1 MLRLSFKVYEAVFA
15 LEKKRGLFRKKKK
28 NILIF
33 FKSFPTRHIKYKR
46 MNFFPINMK
55 NMTKSLFQPIWN
67 YFYEGLNIRLLINS
81 AKYIAR

>member
-15 LEKKRGLFRKKKK
+15 LEKKTRTFSEK
-28 NILIF
+28 ILIF
-33 FKSFPTRHIKYKR
+33 LKSFPTRHIKYKR
-46 MNFFPINMK
+46 MNFAPSNVK